1 MCQVVNQNI
10 DISEKY
16 LSVFPVFQNRTN
28 KNCLFRYDYL
38 HCFLQLRGYKRH
50 QRDFRNHQDGSG
62 QRPNHYNLDRKLD
75 VHGTEIPLAPGTH
88 RRVSTISTE

>member
-1 MCQVVNQNI
+1 MCQVVNENI

-38 HCFLQLRGYKRH
+38 HRLFQLRRNKRH